1 MEGLTENI
9 NGWYSLIALIFG
21 GIGSLITWFSMRRLV
36 KKKLISEY
44 RRDEKVNNVE
54 GDSKL
59 IEQLDTLL
67 TKVAEMSEA
76 MLEIQ
81 VELNVM
87 KNKELSYKSAF
98 HRLNLLCDEI
108 CEKSEF
114 CKEKIRTILEDLN
127 LLDDA
132 TNGNN

>member
-1 MEGLTENI
+1 MEGLIENI
-9 NGWYSLIALIFG
+9 NGWYSLIALVCG
-21 GIGSLITWFSMRRLV
+21 GIGSLITWFSMRRFV

-54 GDSKL
+54 GDEKL
-59 IEQLDTLL
+59 VGQLDILL
-67 TKVAEMSEA
+67 NKVAEMSEA

-81 VELNVM
+81 VELNFM

-114 CKEKIRTILEDLN
+114 CKEKIRVILQDLN
-127 LLDDA
+127 LLDDVQ
-132 TNGNN
+132 TGRD